1 MSAGTDRVSVARR
14 VARPKLAA
22 VAEHGLRLRVETL
35 VRAEAGNLL
44 AYFSRRVSP
53 QADAADL
60 LGDTLLVLWR
70 RARSIPDNDDEGR
83 MWMFGIARNVLVTH
97 RRGLSRRLALAD
109 RLRDEM
115 SILPNSGALDGR
127 LRAAPGDDRLEA
139 VVSAIAELSAPDR
152 EIIML
157 VHFDGFTLVEAGR
170 LLHLRATTA
179 RSRYHRARDRLRAMV
194 ESVLAADQKNFG
206 HDQSSS

>member
-1 MSAGTDRVSVARR
+1 MAV
-14 VARPKLAA
+14 LAD
-22 VAEHGLRLRVETL
+22 HSGRLRVETL

-70 RARSIPDNDDEGR
+70 RARSIPENDDEGR
-83 MWMFGIARNVLVTH
+83 MWMFGIARNVLATH

-115 SILPNSGALDGR
+115 SILPSSGALDGTPQ
-127 LRAAPGDDRLEA
+127 AAPGDDRLEA
-139 VVSAIAELSAPDR
+139 VVSAMAELSASDR

-157 VHFDGFTLVEAGR
+157 VHFDGFTLVVAGR
-170 LLHLRATTA
+170 LLHLRATAA
-179 RSRYHRARDRLRAMV
+179 RSRYHRARNRLREIV
-194 ESVLAADQKNFG
+194 EAALPADQENFAN
-206 HDQSSS
+206 DQSSS

>member
-1 MSAGTDRVSVARR
+1 MSAGADRVTLARR
-14 VARPKLAA
+14 VARLELAA
-22 VAEHGLRLRVETL
+22 LADHAIRLRVERL
-35 VRAEAGNLL
+35 VRTESGNLL

-115 SILPNSGALDGR
+115 SILPSSGALDGK
-127 LRAAPGDDRLEA
+127 LQASLDDDRLEA
-139 VVSAIAELSAPDR
+139 VVSAIAGLSASDR

-157 VHFDGFTLVEAGR
+157 VHFDGFTLVDAGR
-170 LLHLRATTA
+170 LLRLRATTA
-179 RSRYHRARDRLRAMV
+179 RSRYHRARNRLREIV
-194 ESVLAADQKNFG
+194 EIALAANQEIVG
-206 HDQSSS
+206 HDQSAP

>member
-1 MSAGTDRVSVARR
+1 MSAGADRVALARR
-14 VARPKLAA
+14 VARVELAA
-22 VAEHGLRLRVETL
+22 LADHALRLRVERL
-35 VRAEAGNLL
+35 VRTEAGNLL

-60 LGDTLLVLWR
+60 LGDTLLGLWR
-70 RARSIPDNDDEGR
+70 RARSIPDNDAEGR

-109 RLRDEM
+109 RLRDEI
-115 SILPNSGALDGR
+115 SILTNSGARDGR
-127 LRAAPGDDRLEA
+127 AEGDPDDDRLEA

-152 EIIML
+152 EIVML
-157 VHFDGFTLVEAGR
+157 VHCDGFTLVEAGR

-179 RSRYHRARDRLRAMV
+179 RSRYHRARNRLTEIV
-194 ESVLAADQKNFG
+194 ETALAADQENLG
-206 HDQSSS
+206 QNPSSS